1 MNPQMDRYAAEGV
14 ESEFEPG
21 SRGRVPRNLLGIC
34 SVRGMAREE
43 SERLLAATERLIDE
57 TEVDQTFMADDL
69 CRMHRLWLGDVYAWA
84 GGYRQV
90 NIGKGGFMFAAAPL
104 VPGLMAEL
112 ERGPLR
118 RYTPCRFAT
127 TREQVE
133 ALAVVHAE
141 LILIHPFREGNGRSS
156 RLLATLMAL
165 QAGLPALDFGGIR
178 GDEKRRYIAAIHAA
192 MGREYGPMAA
202 VFERVIA
209 RTLRSQARLLR
220 E

>member
-1 MNPQMDRYAAEGV
+1 
-14 ESEFEPG
+14 
-21 SRGRVPRNLLGIC
+21 
-34 SVRGMAREE
+34 MARAE

-57 TEVDQTFMADDL
+57 TEVEQRFTADDL

-84 GGYRQV
+84 GEYRQV

-127 TREQVE
+127 TREQAE

-141 LILIHPFREGNGRSS
+141 LILIHPFREGNGRCS

-178 GDEKRRYIAAIHAA
+178 GPEKQRYITAIHAA
-192 MGREYGPMAA
+192 MGREYGPMTA

-209 RTLRSQARLLR
+209 RTERSQARLLR